1 MRSTIPQ
8 VPHHDYISSQPFLKS
23 YSPFFNS
30 SNQINITISTK
41 MDKMESRGEVH
52 EPLLRSIPDPE
63 PISHYHELDFQ
74 AWKCRHQLRLLQA
87 PRLAS
92 WIELKILLRLAAPA
106 VLVYLINNPCPCP
119 PESSLATS
127 AILSLLLPLL
137 AMWCP
142 ILSLWPHGNID
153 NKMT

>member
-1 MRSTIPQ
+1 
-8 VPHHDYISSQPFLKS
+8 
-23 YSPFFNS
+23 
-30 SNQINITISTK
+30 
-41 MDKMESRGEVH
+41 MDKMESR
-52 EPLLRSIPDPE
+52 
-63 PISHYHELDFQ
+63 
-74 AWKCRHQLRLLQA
+74 A

-142 ILSLWPHGNID
+142 ILSLWPHVREGKCCGNSVVNLMELADMRCSANIFKD
-153 NKMT
+153 QFYVFAKPI

>member
-1 MRSTIPQ
+1 MIIYPPNPFSNHILHFSTQVTKSTSRSPQKWTKWSLEVKSMNPFYAQSQNPNQFLTIM
-8 VPHHDYISSQPFLKS
+8 
-23 YSPFFNS
+23 NW
-30 SNQINITISTK
+30 T
-41 MDKMESRGEVH
+41 SRLENVDTNLG
-52 EPLLRSIPDPE
+52 
-63 PISHYHELDFQ
+63 
-74 AWKCRHQLRLLQA
+74 A

-142 ILSLWPHGNID
+142 ILSLWPHGNIY